1 LSGRWGVANHCGENE
16 MNVDPNKIQA
26 IAGRLRAA
34 QQSGVPIA
42 PIRDEIA
49 DGGVAAAYAV
59 QRANTDHYLKNGKRL
74 VGRKIGLTSKSVQ
87 KQLGVDSPDFGMLFD
102 DMALYDGEEVAPNR
116 VLQPKA
122 EAEVALVLERD
133 LTHAGITLADL
144 ISAVAYVLPAV
155 EIVGSRIEKWNIKLL
170 DTVADNA
177 SSGLFALGAE
187 PRKLDGLDLRL
198 CGMVMERRGEPVS
211 MGAGAACLGHPLNAA
226 LWLARTMVEVGSPLR
241 AGDVV
246 MTGALG
252 PMVGVSAGDV
262 LDTRINGIG
271 SVRVAFAS

>member
-1 LSGRWGVANHCGENE
+1 

-34 QQSGVPIA
+34 QESGVPIA

-59 QRANTDHYLKNGKRL
+59 QQANTDHYLKNGKRL

-226 LWLARTMVEVGSPLR
+226 LWLARTMVQVGSPLR

-252 PMVGVSAGDV
+252 PMVGVAAGDV